1 MDMSRF
7 STEVDEVPQEFLVD
21 IGVELA
27 ILEKPQKGRWQIY
40 ATSIFRCV
48 R

>member
-1 MDMSRF
+1 MDMSAF
-7 STEVDEVPQEFLVD
+7 SNEVDEVLPEFLVD

-27 ILEKPQKGRWQIY
+27 ALEKPQQGRWQIY
-40 ATSIFRCV
+40 AMSIFRCV